1 MIQRNIFGLILNV
14 DSDATCDLFSAGVA
28 SRKSKVIYTSN
39 RLTQAHWHR
48 PWTALF
54 RWPGLVVCKSTR
66 ENSDTVF
73 LVSFRRH
80 QDSKPSLF
88 IFIKCSQLNKIDRK
102 NSFFPLMLFN
112 CTHYLFCCIV
122 ENLLHPSQIVGG
134 LHGGKKKR
142 SDLTVNCILFCL
154 ALVFLSVR
162 CSNSCF

>member
-1 MIQRNIFGLILNV
+1 MLTVN
-14 DSDATCDLFSAGVA
+14 ATCDLSSTGVA

-48 PWTALF
+48 PWMALF
-54 RWPGLVVCKSTR
+54 RWSGLVVCKSTR

-80 QDSKPSLF
+80 QEALGSKPSLF

-122 ENLLHPSQIVGG
+122 EKLLHPSQWFGG
-134 LHGGKKKR
+134 LHGKKMKR
-142 SDLTVNCILFCL
+142 FNCELCFVLLTTC
-154 ALVFLSVR
+154 FLSVR